1 MTLDEQELK
10 GSRFDT
16 VTGLPLQQV
25 EKDRTGATFDAGTCC
40 GAAHTR

>member
-16 VTGLPLQQV
+16 GLPLQQV
-25 EKDRTGATFDAGTCC
+25 EEDRTGATFDAGTCC